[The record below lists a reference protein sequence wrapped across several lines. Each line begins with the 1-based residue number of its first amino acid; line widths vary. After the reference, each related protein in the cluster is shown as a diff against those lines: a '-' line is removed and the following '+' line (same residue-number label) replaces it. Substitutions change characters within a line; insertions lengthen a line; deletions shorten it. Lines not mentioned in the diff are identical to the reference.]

1 MAAKISKIPFPLLAL
16 ALGVALALG
25 ATIGGSSAERPV
37 TAPSATVAP
46 SSALLDISTLID
58 CEDWLDAA
66 PPVCIT
72 YDTACGERDDS
83 PHMEWLVRY
92 PDGTCRSIRR

>member
-1 MAAKISKIPFPLLAL
+1 MMLSAERIRTLLAL
-16 ALGVALALG
+16 AVAAALVAG
-25 ATIGGSSAERPV
+25 SLMGDGTTRPSIPDGTGTAT
-37 TAPSATVAP
+37 P
-46 SSALLDISTLID
+46 SSAPLGISTLID

-72 YDTACGERDDS
+72 YDTTCGERDDS